1 MRHDKHNRN
10 CEVLPGIG
18 EALAVIAARC
28 THDAF
33 HLGPVAPETIYV
45 IDSAPYLEGADGSVV
60 LVLDYDFDSEA
71 PLEERPSVLRGWR
84 HDRTY
89 YGRRALKIV

>member
-1 MRHDKHNRN
+1 MPR
-10 CEVLPGIG
+10 V
-18 EALAVIAARC
+18 ALTMPFTWGRSR
-28 THDAF
+28 
-33 HLGPVAPETIYV
+33 ETIYI
-45 IDSAPYLEGADGSVV
+45 IDSASHLEGADGSVV

-84 HDRTY
+84 HNRTY

>member
-1 MRHDKHNRN
+1 M
-10 CEVLPGIG
+10 
-18 EALAVIAARC
+18 IAPRC
-28 THDAF
+28 AHDAF
-33 HLGPVAPETIYV
+33 HLGPVALETIYV
-45 IDSAPYLEGADGSVV
+45 IDSASHLEGADGSVV

-84 HDRTY
+84 HNRTY